1 MLQLEIVGSYKVTS
15 NLLCPK
21 IIQIANDGGIP
32 TSMGSRVMPEEKE
45 KTSELPSFGFT
56 FSSSVFSQLPNDL
69 QEMLGVC
76 KESICMI
83 LHIFVCYFSFVFRLF
98 FIYCFFVCLLCV
110 CWLKMQYY
118 LLLSA
123 PSSLQAHP
131 DQSNGSS
138 EGERLSRVR
147 TMCCLTEEGAARGS

>member
-1 MLQLEIVGSYKVTS
+1 MS
-15 NLLCPK
+15 K

-83 LHIFVCYFSFVFRLF
+83 LHIFVIFCL
-98 FIYCFFVCLLCV
+98 FFVCFLFIACLFVVCLL
-110 CWLKMQYY
+110 
-118 LLLSA
+118 A
-123 PSSLQAHP
+123 
-131 DQSNGSS
+131 
-138 EGERLSRVR
+138 
-147 TMCCLTEEGAARGS
+147 